1 MKSYVL
7 NKNKTI
13 KVLKR
18 VSNEKIRSIQKG
30 HWGKYT
36 VSIKFGHHIL
46 TKIECWINDFL

>member
-13 KVLKR
+13 K
-18 VSNEKIRSIQKG
+18 EIRLIQMG
-30 HWGKYT
+30 DWGKYT
-36 VSIKFGHHIL
+36 VNIKFGHHIL